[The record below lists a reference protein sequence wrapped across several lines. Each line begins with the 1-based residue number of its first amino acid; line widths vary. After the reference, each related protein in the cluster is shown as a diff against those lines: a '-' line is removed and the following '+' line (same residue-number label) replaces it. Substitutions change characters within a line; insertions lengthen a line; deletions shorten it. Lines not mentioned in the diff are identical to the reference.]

1 MYLEVVCGGE
11 RGIRSVIF
19 TKLLFF
25 FVYFKICMVD
35 YAEITQMI
43 FNWSFELFTS
53 RLAAI

>member
-53 RLAAI
+53 RLAAK

>member
-1 MYLEVVCGGE
+1 M
-11 RGIRSVIF
+11 RSVIF

-25 FVYFKICMVD
+25 IVYFKTCMMN

-43 FNWSFELFTS
+43 FNWNFELFTS

>member
-1 MYLEVVCGGE
+1 LTTGGE
-11 RGIRSVIF
+11 RGVRSVIF

-25 FVYFKICMVD
+25 IVYFKICMVD